1 MTHPRVKW
9 LLDKVQGSRILDIGC
24 ARKDDILHEGF
35 KERNPQS
42 LVVGIDLD
50 EISIREM
57 LSGNNVL
64 GTALH
69 LPFPN
74 STFDAVIMGEV
85 LEHEWD
91 GFALLCEVARV
102 SSEGALIY
110 VTTPNPFSPN
120 RWLRYWMLARRPYE
134 ASSYQ
139 SYLGTPEHKMLW
151 TPSSLL
157 KAFAEL
163 GFDIVEFV
171 TIGVRVPFVARFIES
186 LGALNIQC
194 YPFSRLGGNI
204 CVIGQKKGTQ

>member
-1 MTHPRVKW
+1 M
-9 LLDKVQGSRILDIGC
+9 DIGC
-24 ARKDDILHEGF
+24 AGKADVLHEGF
-35 KERNPQS
+35 KEGNPQS
-42 LVVGIDLD
+42 LVVGVDLD
-50 EISIREM
+50 ERSVREM
-57 LSGNNVL
+57 LPGNNVV
-64 GTALH
+64 GNALH

-74 STFDAVIMGEV
+74 STFDAVVMGEL
-85 LEHEWD
+85 LEHVWD

-102 SSEGALIY
+102 SSEGALVY

-139 SYLGTPEHKMLW
+139 GYLGASEHRMFW
-151 TPSSLL
+151 PPSSLL

-194 YPFSRLGGNI
+194 YPLNRLGGYM
-204 CVIGQKKGTQ
+204 CMIGRKKGTR

>member
-1 MTHPRVKW
+1 M
-9 LLDKVQGSRILDIGC
+9 
-24 ARKDDILHEGF
+24 LHEGF
-35 KERNPQS
+35 KKRSPQS

-50 EISIREM
+50 ERSVREM
-57 LSGNNVL
+57 LLGNNVV
-64 GTALH
+64 GNAVH
-69 LPFPN
+69 LPFAN

-102 SSEGALIY
+102 SSEGALLY

-134 ASSYQ
+134 MSSCQ
-139 SYLGTPEHKMLW
+139 GYLGNPEHKMLW

-157 KAFAEL
+157 KAFVEL

-171 TIGVRVPFVARFIES
+171 TIGVRVPFIARFIEL
-186 LGALNIQC
+186 LGALNIRS
-194 YPFSRLGGNI
+194 YPFSRLGANI
-204 CVIGQKKGTQ
+204 CVIGQKKGTR